1 MIIEKQIDELTKE
14 RFSFWVNG
22 NILILDSYNLFL
34 RENKTKRKYNSIKC
48 YDRLYTRNSTITLE
62 QVPLT
67 EEIKNEALQEYI
79 KTLKVMTWEEY
90 KSK

>member
-14 RFSFWVNG
+14 QFGFRIFDNVIVF
-22 NILILDSYNLFL
+22 DSYNLFL
-34 RENKTKRKYNSIKC
+34 RENKTKRKYRSIKC
-48 YDRLYTRNSTITLE
+48 YDRLHTRNSNITLE

-67 EEIKNEALQEYI
+67 EEIKTEVLQEYI

-90 KSK
+90 KR